1 MATIATNYL
10 TLADLYRRRDPNNSI
25 ADIVEMMAQVNPIL
39 TDTVAVECNNGV
51 SHLTTI
57 RTGVPS
63 ATWRKLYQGVQPTKS
78 TTAQVEDTTGMLEA
92 WSEVDSKLVALSND
106 PAAFRMSEAK
116 AFIEGLSQQ
125 GASAIFYEDVLTT
138 PERMLGLRAR
148 FNDTAGGTITSGP
161 GAQIVLG
168 ANAVASSSCSIWFIV
183 WGADTCHLLY
193 PKGTQ
198 AGIKRREIG
207 EETKDLGAS
216 GVYRV
221 FREQFTWD
229 LGLSVRDWRYIAR
242 VANLK
247 TSDLVAADNTTSNDY
262 SNLIKLMIQA
272 YYKLWQRPSRQPKG
286 GGLAI
291 YCNRTVKTALHLKAR
306 TDIANATLGYANFE
320 GKEILTFMGAPIRE
334 VDALTAT
341 ESLAT

>member
-1 MATIATNYL
+1 MATLATNYL
-10 TLADLYRRRDPNNSI
+10 TLADLYRRRDPDNSI
-25 ADIVEMMAQVNPIL
+25 ADVIELMNQVNPVL
-39 TDTVAVECNNGV
+39 SDTVAVECNNGV

-92 WSEVDSKLVALSND
+92 WSEVDAKLVKLSND
-106 PAAFRMSEAK
+106 PAAFRLSEAK

-148 FNDTAGGTITSGP
+148 FNDTAGGTITTGP
-161 GAQIVLG
+161 GAQIVRG
-168 ANAVASSSCSIWFIV
+168 TGGSGSSASIWFIV

-193 PKGTQ
+193 PKGTM
-198 AGIKRREIG
+198 AGIQRNEIG

-242 VANLK
+242 VANLN
-247 TSDLVAADNTTSNDY
+247 VAQLIAASGADFT
-262 SNLIKLMIQA
+262 NLITMMIQA
-272 YYKLWQRPSRQPKG
+272 YYKLWQRPARMPKG

-291 YCNRTVKTALHLKAR
+291 YCNRDVKTALHLKAR
-306 TDIANATLGYANFE
+306 NDITNSTLSFANFE

-334 VDALTAT
+334 IDALVST
-341 ESLAT
+341 ETLAS